1 MASSLQLGT
10 VPRTET
16 HLGTQLSRAL
26 AISLLLN
33 PSPQTLPISTR
44 RGWDDYE
51 HPTNSPHPPTAT
63 TATTKGL

>member
-44 RGWDDYE
+44 GGGMTMSTL
-51 HPTNSPHPPTAT
+51 PAPLTTTPTA
-63 TATTKGL
+63 KGL